1 MRNKKPIRIA
11 FTLMI
16 ILGVVARAMP
26 MMNVDDR
33 LFKQWVTEDGY
44 LMLTM
49 ARNIGIGNGM
59 SIADGQIATNGTQPL
74 VTFIFAGAYWLF
86 QGNKTLGIYFAHVFE
101 LIISLATCIE
111 LFYFSRDLLAD
122 DRKKDATDSTARMR
136 DYLGEYVPFV
146 AAGYWFISP
155 VYIGHTM
162 NHLET
167 GTYCLMILVSVWAWF
182 ARLAVDQSANDLRS
196 SLVIGILL
204 GITALVRIDAVFLI
218 ASITVWNVLF
228 SFWSNDGTNWQQRLP
243 RRILQSM
250 IMGSVAVLI
259 TSPWLLNNKLRFGSF
274 TPISGLSQKLEAGFA
289 ENLIGLS
296 PTLVEFAVLVLP
308 IPKSWEGK
316 STVQAVC
323 SVIFL
328 AWLVSQL
335 ALSRHADLRQRFVM
349 AIAATFVSAFVIY
362 YGCFFG
368 APYFLSRYLS
378 PGSIFFCISS
388 SILLL
393 WLLEKTRT
401 PKAMRVCK
409 LVGTFVFCGILLG
422 RLYQNGSQ
430 HMHWHVVKWTEENVS
445 EETWIGAIQT
455 GTLGYFHDRTINLD
469 GKVNPFAYEAR
480 TQDGIPAYIADSEIE
495 YLIDWQ
501 SILEW
506 HRDTSLNQTF
516 HVLVDQSEGYRGL
529 GVMRR
534 NAK

>member
-1 MRNKKPIRIA
+1 MSKNKSIRIA
-11 FTLMI
+11 FAVMI
-16 ILGVVARAMP
+16 LVGIVARTLP
-26 MMNVDDR
+26 MANVDDR

-74 VTFIFAGAYWLF
+74 VTFVFAVAYWVF
-86 QGNKTLGIYFAHVFE
+86 QGDKTIGIYFAHVYE
-101 LIISLATCIE
+101 LIISLATCFV
-111 LFYFSRDLLAD
+111 LFRFSRDLLTKSQD
-122 DRKKDATDSTARMR
+122 DKSNLR
-136 DYLGEYVPFV
+136 DLNTQEYLAEYVPFV
-146 AAGYWFISP
+146 TAGIWFISP

-167 GTYCLMILVSVWAWF
+167 GTYCLMILLSVWAWF
-182 ARLAVDQSANDLRS
+182 ARLSNIEEKGGLKS
-196 SLVIGILL
+196 SFIVGVLL

-218 ASITVWNVLF
+218 ASITIWNVL
-228 SFWSNDGTNWQQRLP
+228 SAVISKSENSLAQRLSH
-243 RRILQSM
+243 RILQSLV
-250 IMGSVAVLI
+250 IGSVAVAI
-259 TSPWLLNNKLRFGSF
+259 TSPWLLNNKIRFGSF

-289 ENLIGLS
+289 ENLMGLS
-296 PTLVEFAVLVLP
+296 PTLVEFAVLAIP
-308 IPKSWEGK
+308 IPKTLEGN
-316 STVQAVC
+316 SIVQSVC
-323 SVIFL
+323 SILFVLWIAAQFFL
-328 AWLVSQL
+328 ARS
-335 ALSRHADLRQRFVM
+335 ADAAQRIVM

-388 SILLL
+388 CVMVL
-393 WLLEKTRT
+393 WSMEKTRT
-401 PKAMRVCK
+401 PKMMRACK
-409 LVGTFVFCGILLG
+409 LIGTMALCSVLLG

-430 HMHWHVVKWTEENVS
+430 HMHWHVVQWTEANVRD
-445 EETWIGAIQT
+445 ETWVGAIQT

-480 TQDGIPAYIADSEIE
+480 TRDRIPEYIVKSDIE

-506 HRDTSLNQTF
+506 HSATTLNQSF
-516 HVLVDQSEGYRGL
+516 HIVVDETNGYRGL
-529 GVMRR
+529 GVMKRT
-534 NAK
+534 AK